1 MTNIRSDMSLGD
13 LITGYPSLARVLE
26 HRGFDY
32 CCGGRQTIADVCQ
45 GRGLDPEAFITEIAD
60 EVTDS
65 QAEAWAEM
73 DVVTLI
79 DHLETTHHSYLKQEL
94 PRLTSLIEKVETVH
108 RTHHPELTDI
118 ARCYRALRAD
128 LEPHLQ
134 KEEQILFPMV
144 RELATSVTALRFH
157 CGSLQN
163 PISVMIAE
171 HQQAG
176 QLLDQLSDLTNYYQP
191 PDDACKSYQACFI
204 GLAELN
210 ADTRLHIH
218 KENNVLFPAVVALE
232 ERCSDQ

>member
-45 GRGLDPEAFITEIAD
+45 GRGLDPEAFITEIAG

-79 DHLETTHHSYLKQEL
+79 DHLEATHHSYLKQEL
-94 PRLTSLIEKVETVH
+94 PRLTSLIEKVEAVH
-108 RTHHPELTDI
+108 RTQHPELTDI
-118 ARCYRALRAD
+118 ARCYGALRAD

-144 RELATSVTALRFH
+144 RELATSVTALGFH

-163 PISVMIAE
+163 PISVMTAE
-171 HQQAG
+171 HQRAG

-191 PDDACKSYQACFI
+191 PDDACKSYRACFI

-232 ERCSDQ
+232 ERLADQ